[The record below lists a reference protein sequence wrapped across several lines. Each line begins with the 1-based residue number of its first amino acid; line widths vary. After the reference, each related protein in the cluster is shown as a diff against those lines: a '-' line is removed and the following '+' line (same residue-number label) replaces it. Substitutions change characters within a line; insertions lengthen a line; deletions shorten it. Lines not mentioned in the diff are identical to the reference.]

1 MSMNKERLFQIIS
14 APHVTEKT
22 AASEKQIVFK
32 VTKTATKAEIK
43 EAVETLFEVKVASV
57 RVVNLKGKRKNFRA
71 RPGKQSDVK
80 KAYVG
85 LVEAVDY
92 EQFMAN

>member
-1 MSMNKERLFQIIS
+1 MKKERLFQIIS

-32 VTKTATKAEIK
+32 VVKDATKSEIK
-43 EAVETLFEVKVASV
+43 EAVEALFDVKVESV

-71 RPGKQSDVK
+71 RQGKLSDVK

-85 LVEAVDY
+85 LVEPIDY
-92 EQFMAN
+92 EQFMAS

>member
-1 MSMNKERLFQIIS
+1 MRKERLFQIIS

-32 VTKTATKAEIK
+32 VANDATKAEIK
-43 EAVETLFEVKVASV
+43 EAVEALFDVKVESV
-57 RVVNLKGKRKNFRA
+57 RVVNLKGKRKNFRM
-71 RPGKQSDVK
+71 RQGKQSDVK

-85 LVEAVDY
+85 LAEAIDY
-92 EQFMAN
+92 EQMMAN

>member
-1 MSMNKERLFQIIS
+1 MNKERLYQIIS

-32 VTKTATKAEIK
+32 VANNATKAEIK
-43 EAVETLFEVKVASV
+43 AAVEALFEVEVASV
-57 RVVNLKGKRKNFRA
+57 RVINLKGKRKNFRM

-92 EQFMAN
+92 EQLMSN

>member
-1 MSMNKERLFQIIS
+1 MNKERLYQIIS

-22 AASEKQIVFK
+22 AASEKQLVFK
-32 VTKTATKAEIK
+32 VANNATKAEIK
-43 EAVETLFEVKVASV
+43 AAVEALFEVKVASV
-57 RVVNLKGKRKNFRA
+57 RVLNLKGKRKNFRM
-71 RPGKQSDVK
+71 RQGKQSDVK

-92 EQFMAN
+92 EQLMSN

>member
-1 MSMNKERLFQIIS
+1 MNKERLYQIIS

-32 VTKTATKAEIK
+32 VANNATKAEIK
-43 EAVETLFEVKVASV
+43 AAVEALFEVKVASV
-57 RVVNLKGKRKNFRA
+57 RVINLKGKRKNFRM
-71 RPGKQSDVK
+71 RQGKQSDVK

-85 LVEAVDY
+85 LAEAVDY
-92 EQFMAN
+92 EQLMSN

>member
-1 MSMNKERLFQIIS
+1 MKKERLFQIIS

-32 VTKTATKAEIK
+32 VINDATKSEIK
-43 EAVETLFEVKVASV
+43 KAVETLFEVKVESV
-57 RVVNLKGKRKNFRA
+57 RVVNIKGKVKNLRMG
-71 RPGKQSDVK
+71 RGKKSDVK

-85 LVEAVDY
+85 LSEAIDY
-92 EQFMAN
+92 EQFMAS

>member
-1 MSMNKERLFQIIS
+1 MRKERLFQIIS

-32 VTKTATKAEIK
+32 VVNDATKAEIK
-43 EAVETLFEVKVASV
+43 EAVETLFEVKVESV
-57 RVVNLKGKRKNFRA
+57 RVVNLKGKRKNFRTHQ
-71 RPGKQSDVK
+71 GKQNDVK

-85 LVEAVDY
+85 LAEAIDY
-92 EQFMAN
+92 EQIMAN

>member
-1 MSMNKERLFQIIS
+1 MRKERLFQIIN

-32 VTKTATKAEIK
+32 VVNDATKAEIK
-43 EAVETLFEVKVASV
+43 EAVETLFDVKVESV
-57 RVVNLKGKRKNFRA
+57 RVVNIKGKRKNFRA
-71 RPGKQSDVK
+71 RQGKQSDVK

-85 LVEAVDY
+85 LAEAIDY

>member
-1 MSMNKERLFQIIS
+1 MRKERLFQIIR

-32 VTKTATKAEIK
+32 VAKDATKAEIK
-43 EAVETLFEVKVASV
+43 EAVETLFEVKVESV

-71 RPGKQSDVK
+71 RQGKQSDVK
-80 KAYVG
+80 KAYIG
-85 LVEAVDY
+85 LAEAIDY
-92 EQFMAN
+92 EQMMAN

>member
-1 MSMNKERLFQIIS
+1 MRKERLFQVIS

-32 VTKTATKAEIK
+32 VANDATKAEIK
-43 EAVETLFEVKVASV
+43 EAVEALFDVKVESV
-57 RVVNLKGKRKNFRA
+57 RVVNLKGKRKSFRM
-71 RPGKQSDVK
+71 RQGKQSDVK

-85 LVEAVDY
+85 LAEAIDY
-92 EQFMAN
+92 EQMMAN

>member
-1 MSMNKERLFQIIS
+1 MSMNKERLYQIIS

-32 VTKTATKAEIK
+32 VNNTATKSEIK
-43 EAVETLFEVKVASV
+43 EAVEQLFDVKVASV
-57 RVVNLKGKRKNFRA
+57 RVVNQKGKRKNFRA
-71 RPGKQSDVK
+71 RQGKQSDVK

-85 LVEAVDY
+85 LVEAIDY
-92 EQFMAN
+92 EQLMAE

>member
-1 MSMNKERLFQIIS
+1 MRKERLFQIIS

-22 AASEKQIVFK
+22 AAAEKQIVFK
-32 VTKTATKAEIK
+32 VAKTATKTEIK

-57 RVVNLKGKRKNFRA
+57 RVVNLKGKRKNFRM
-71 RPGKQSDVK
+71 RQGKQADVK